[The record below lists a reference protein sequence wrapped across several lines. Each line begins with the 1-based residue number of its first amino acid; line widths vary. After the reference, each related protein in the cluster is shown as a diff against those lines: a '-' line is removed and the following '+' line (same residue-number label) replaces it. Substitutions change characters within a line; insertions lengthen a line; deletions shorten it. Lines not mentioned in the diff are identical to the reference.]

1 MCHRFAPLTVN
12 ELNVA
17 LKNQWAMGHA
27 QVPRRPEGETVPD
40 AYPGTQVPLF
50 VTDDTGKLM
59 TQTLTWG
66 FDRSQRDRDNRGI
79 TSAAHKDW
87 STDGR
92 TSTRATGNNRASSD
106 TTRGGED
113 GGASIDGIT
122 ATGGRGADRN
132 CGANRSRGVD
142 RNRGATDGIVFNT
155 RIETALDQARSGRG
169 MWAEAIEHGRCL
181 VPARAFWEWWTTAD
195 PHATYVDEEGRT
207 RRRQVRYTL
216 AGHTIFLMAG
226 VQANGRFSIVTTTP
240 NTDVSPIHNR
250 MPLVLGPGESRIW
263 LGSGWG
269 SLADRS
275 HIRLAR
281 AVDD

>member
-27 QVPRRPEGETVPD
+27 RVPRRPEGETVPD

-50 VTDDTGKLM
+50 VPDSTGKL
-59 TQTLTWG
+59 TAQALTWG
-66 FDRSQRDRDNRGI
+66 FARSERDKDNRGI
-79 TSAAHKDW
+79 TSAAYKDW
-87 STDGR
+87 SADGR
-92 TSTRATGNNRASSD
+92 TSTGTTGNDGASSD
-106 TTRGGED
+106 ATRRGEHGD
-113 GGASIDGIT
+113 ASINGIA
-122 ATGGRGADRN
+122 ATDGRGASRN
-132 CGANRSRGVD
+132 RKANRSRG
-142 RNRGATDGIVFNT
+142 ATGGIVFNT

-207 RRRQVRYTL
+207 RRRQVRYRL

-226 VQANGRFSIVTTTP
+226 VQANGRFSIVTTVP
-240 NTDVSPIHNR
+240 NTDVSPVHNR
-250 MPLVLGPGESRIW
+250 MPLVLGPGESSIW
-263 LGSGWG
+263 LGSDWG

-275 HIRLAR
+275 HLRLTSSMEE
-281 AVDD
+281 